1 MFLYS
6 KILKQA
12 YWIVKKHKFLW
23 IFGLFLVWGYLPNLT
38 YLHKTGPRTIAG
50 GEAWLAA
57 ASVVVFVVLILIYF
71 RARAGLIIAT
81 KGVLDKQDMNF
92 FKAWNLGKKS
102 YLKMFQVSLLV
113 QIGLTIVFLVLTIPV
128 IYLATAGLEPRAVIL
143 GLAAL
148 LIFLPIWFVATMVN
162 IAAQVFI
169 GLYNFRLSGAIAA
182 ALDLVLKRWRQMFGV
197 AFFMFSLAFLGMILS
212 IVPAGLI
219 SLGVVFFGQ
228 LSYHNGST
236 LPYGLNITNLIVSI
250 IVFFFVQA
258 FICVYHQVAWVLT
271 ILDLTKPPKVEEE
284 KELAEMP
291 EVAS

>member
-38 YLHKTGPRTIAG
+38 YLHKTEPRSMAV

-57 ASVVVFVVLILIYF
+57 ASLVVFVILILIYF

-92 FKAWNLGKKS
+92 TKAWDLGRKS

-113 QIGLTIVFLVLTIPV
+113 QISLTIVFLLLAIPV
-128 IYLATAGLEPRAVIL
+128 IYLGMTGLETRAIIL
-143 GLAAL
+143 GSSAL

-162 IAAQVFI
+162 IAAEVFI
-169 GLYNFRLSGAIAA
+169 ALYNFRLSGAIAA
-182 ALDLVLKRWRQMFGV
+182 ALDLVLKRWWQLFGM

-212 IVPAGLI
+212 VVPAGLV
-219 SLGVVFFGQ
+219 SLAVVFFGQ

-236 LPYGLNITNLIVSI
+236 LPYGLNISNLIVSI

-258 FICVYHQVAWVLT
+258 FISVYHQVAWVLT
-271 ILDLTKPPKVEEE
+271 ILELTKPPKVEEE
-284 KELAEMP
+284 KELAELP